1 MIPKKAMPCEAS
13 FTAFSA
19 NTMNIQVFLTN
30 IFCIFQ
36 CPAFILTN
44 VSWMLNLQSVR
55 ARWFQTMEF
64 ETAQTDD
71 EFQSNFFAALSFVV
85 A

>member
-1 MIPKKAMPCEAS
+1 MSRGC
-13 FTAFSA
+13 
-19 NTMNIQVFLTN
+19 
-30 IFCIFQ
+30 
-36 CPAFILTN
+36 
-44 VSWMLNLQSVR
+44 LNLQSVR

>member
-1 MIPKKAMPCEAS
+1 
-13 FTAFSA
+13 
-19 NTMNIQVFLTN
+19 
-30 IFCIFQ
+30 
-36 CPAFILTN
+36 
-44 VSWMLNLQSVR
+44 MLNLQSVR

-64 ETAQTDD
+64 ETAQKDD